1 MNRRMLLRAAA
12 LAPLAAIGPAFGQ
25 VGWPDRVLRIV
36 VPFVPGSFTDVSA
49 RLLANE
55 LTEQLGQPVVIEN
68 RGGAGGTAGTVAVV
82 RAAPDGYTL
91 LLTDTSLSISP
102 GLYPNLPYDP
112 VRDLAQISRIA
123 HSPSILLVHPGLGP
137 RTLTA
142 LVALTKQRPGE
153 ITFGS
158 GGPGSSAHLAM
169 ELLLS
174 VSGTQ
179 ALHVPFRGVAAA
191 IAEVIAGRV
200 DMVIA
205 SLASGIAHVKGGT
218 LLGLGVSGAQRSA
231 LLLEVPTF
239 EEAGQPRYDMSYWW
253 GVAAPSGTPRPII
266 ERLHREIVRAREKAR
281 GGGAPAPPRPPR
293 TPIERRHR
301 ETVRACEKSRL
312 REAFLQQAAVAVT
325 STPEEMTRH
334 LESEIG
340 IWREVIT
347 RAKITVQ

>member
-1 MNRRMLLRAAA
+1 MNRRTLLAAA
-12 LAPLAAIGPAFGQ
+12 AFAPFAAIGPVVGQ
-25 VGWPDRVLRIV
+25 SGWPDRVLRIV

-55 LTEQLGQPVVIEN
+55 LTEQLGQSVVVEN
-68 RGGAGGTAGTVAVV
+68 RGGAGGTAGTTAVV
-82 RAAPDGYTL
+82 RAPPDGYTL

-123 HSPSILLVHPGLGP
+123 DSPSILLVRPGLGP
-137 RTLTA
+137 RTLA
-142 LVALTKQRPGE
+142 ELVALAKQQPGG

-169 ELLLS
+169 ELLLNLAG
-174 VSGTQ
+174 VQ

-200 DMVIA
+200 DMAIA
-205 SLASGIAHVKGGT
+205 SLASGVAHVKGGT
-218 LLGLGVSGAQRSA
+218 LVGLGVSGEKRSA
-231 LLLEVPTF
+231 LLPEVPTF
-239 EEAGQPRYDMSYWW
+239 AEAGQPAYDMSYWW
-253 GVAAPSGTPRPII
+253 GIAAPAGTPRPVL
-266 ERLHREIVRAREKAR
+266 ERLHREVVRS
-281 GGGAPAPPRPPR
+281 
-293 TPIERRHR
+293 
-301 ETVRACEKSRL
+301 CEKPRL

-334 LESEIG
+334 LEREIG
-340 IWREVIT
+340 VWREVIT
-347 RAKITVQ
+347 RAKVTIQ

>member
-1 MNRRMLLRAAA
+1 MNRRTLLAAA
-12 LAPLAAIGPAFGQ
+12 AFAPLAAIGPAVGQ
-25 VGWPDRVLRIV
+25 SAWPDRVLRIV

-55 LTEQLGQPVVIEN
+55 LTEQLGQSVVVEN
-68 RGGAGGTAGTVAVV
+68 RGGAGGTAGTTAVV

-123 HSPSILLVHPGLGP
+123 DSPSILLVRPGLGP
-137 RTLTA
+137 RTLA
-142 LVALTKQRPGE
+142 ELVALAKQQPGG

-169 ELLLS
+169 ELLLNLAG
-174 VSGTQ
+174 VQ

-200 DMVIA
+200 DMAIA
-205 SLASGIAHVKGGT
+205 SLASGVAHVKGGT
-218 LLGLGVSGAQRSA
+218 LIGLGVSGEKRSA
-231 LLLEVPTF
+231 LLPEVPTF
-239 EEAGQPRYDMSYWW
+239 AEAGQPAYDMSYWW
-253 GVAAPSGTPRPII
+253 GVAAPAGTPRPVL
-266 ERLHREIVRAREKAR
+266 ERLHREVVRD
-281 GGGAPAPPRPPR
+281 
-293 TPIERRHR
+293 
-301 ETVRACEKSRL
+301 CEKPRL

-334 LESEIG
+334 LEREIG
-340 IWREVIT
+340 VWREVIT
-347 RAKITVQ
+347 RAKVTLQ

>member
-1 MNRRMLLRAAA
+1 
-12 LAPLAAIGPAFGQ
+12 
-25 VGWPDRVLRIV
+25 
-36 VPFVPGSFTDVSA
+36 
-49 RLLANE
+49 
-55 LTEQLGQPVVIEN
+55 
-68 RGGAGGTAGTVAVV
+68 
-82 RAAPDGYTL
+82 
-91 LLTDTSLSISP
+91 
-102 GLYPNLPYDP
+102 
-112 VRDLAQISRIA
+112 
-123 HSPSILLVHPGLGP
+123 
-137 RTLTA
+137 
-142 LVALTKQRPGE
+142 
-153 ITFGS
+153 
-158 GGPGSSAHLAM
+158 
-169 ELLLS
+169 

-266 ERLHREIVRAREKAR
+266 ERLHREIVRA
-281 GGGAPAPPRPPR
+281 
-293 TPIERRHR
+293 
-301 ETVRACEKSRL
+301 CEKSRL

>member
-1 MNRRMLLRAAA
+1 MNRRTLLAAA
-12 LAPLAAIGPAFGQ
+12 AFAPLAAIGPAVGQ
-25 VGWPDRVLRIV
+25 SAWPDRVLRIV

-55 LTEQLGQPVVIEN
+55 LTEQLGQSVVVEN
-68 RGGAGGTAGTVAVV
+68 RGGAGGTAGTTAVV

-123 HSPSILLVHPGLGP
+123 DSPSILLVRPGLGP
-137 RTLTA
+137 RTLA
-142 LVALTKQRPGE
+142 ELVALAKQQPGG

-169 ELLLS
+169 ELLLNLAG
-174 VSGTQ
+174 VQ

-200 DMVIA
+200 DMAIA
-205 SLASGIAHVKGGT
+205 SLASGVAHVKGGT
-218 LLGLGVSGAQRSA
+218 LIGLGVSGEKRSA
-231 LLLEVPTF
+231 LLPEVPTF
-239 EEAGQPRYDMSYWW
+239 AEAGQPAYDMSYWW
-253 GVAAPSGTPRPII
+253 GVAAPAGTPRPVL
-266 ERLHREIVRAREKAR
+266 ERLHREV
-281 GGGAPAPPRPPR
+281 
-293 TPIERRHR
+293 
-301 ETVRACEKSRL
+301 VRACEKPRL

-325 STPEEMTRH
+325 STPEQMTRH
-334 LESEIG
+334 LEREIAV
-340 IWREVIT
+340 WREVIT
-347 RAKITVQ
+347 RAKVTVQ